1 MRWRQIITTDSRRNK
16 VLELSY
22 INQIIE
28 FGVKKK
34 NLPLGPDGFFV
45 NGILVNGVQQVKRI
59 TQHFQVWF
67 KIKIGLKSINVTYC
81 VNKTKEKSHMA
92 ISIEAEKSIW
102 TNSKLIC
109 NNSHKTL
116 TTFCFVCLFFWSK
129 IHHVCSLLLLLLS
142 HFSRVRLYATQSLGF
157 SRREHWSGLPF
168 PSPMHKSEKWKR
180 SRSVMADSSRPH
192 GLQPTR
198 LLRPWDFPGKSTGV
212 GCHCLLQYAA

>member
-34 NLPLGPDGFFV
+34 NLPLGSDGFFV

-81 VNKTKEKSHMA
+81 VNTTKEKSHMA
-92 ISIEAEKSIW
+92 ISIEAEKSI
-102 TNSKLIC
+102 
-109 NNSHKTL
+109 
-116 TTFCFVCLFFWSK
+116 
-129 IHHVCSLLLLLLS
+129 
-142 HFSRVRLYATQSLGF
+142 
-157 SRREHWSGLPF
+157 
-168 PSPMHKSEKWKR
+168 
-180 SRSVMADSSRPH
+180 
-192 GLQPTR
+192 
-198 LLRPWDFPGKSTGV
+198 
-212 GCHCLLQYAA
+212 